1 MISGSVAKNGP
12 VTKSGRRR
20 FDTRKILEE
29 NNVDLIIS
37 DVMMPEVD
45 GLELCRQVKTNIN
58 FSHIPLI
65 LLTAKGNSDSEI
77 AGIENG
83 ADSYII
89 KPFKW
94 KHVSAVMKNLLE
106 SRTVL
111 REKFAQ
117 QPLEAVNSLGTNSRD
132 KKFIEKV
139 VEIIEERIMDP
150 QLSVEELSRVMAMS
164 RASFQARP

>member
-1 MISGSVAKNGP
+1 DA
-12 VTKSGRRR
+12 
-20 FDTRKILEE
+20 
-29 NNVDLIIS
+29 
-37 DVMMPEVD
+37 
-45 GLELCRQVKTNIN
+45 
-58 FSHIPLI
+58 
-65 LLTAKGNSDSEI
+65 EI

-106 SRTVL
+106 SRVLL

-117 QPLEAVNSLGTNSRD
+117 QPFETVNSLGTNSRD

-139 VEIIEERIMDP
+139 VEIIEERITDP
-150 QLSVEELSRVMAMS
+150 QLSVEELSREMAMS
-164 RASFQARP
+164 RSSLHKKLKSL